1 MDIIDL
7 VISYFNL
14 NKLNIYKE
22 FIILSSISQLI
33 RYKNHP
39 RNNIFNY
46 FIILKKYTHLIFR
59 IIFYKFQY
67 ISFSK
72 YIPNHSKKSL
82 DIVIVYPN
90 NDNWVLKGLSKDLES
105 KINELGSKAKC
116 IQYLELNKNLN
127 AANYLFIQHTHAI
140 NSIKDWPYIIERSS
154 VYISHLRTIT
164 LKEVEVLS
172 RFKYVFCQSSKDQM
186 RLYTLGCLP
195 GRVINLPVG
204 VDSDLFINEEKFINR
219 FYDFTLSLPLKVN
232 QIGSHY
238 WHRKSVNLIKDILL
252 ELAQRDYKILLLGE
266 GWESTFLTE
275 CKNIKIANPK
285 YKEKN
290 KFLNKSKFFLNL
302 SLIEGGPVTILEAI
316 ASGCIVLSKDN
327 GFSIDI
333 KNNLPNSLFLLDNSF
348 NSKYLVDRIE
358 KVYKSHKLKNQI
370 DNSEIYKNYS
380 FKSLAYKIINTLDL

>member
-22 FIILSSISQLI
+22 FIILSSISQLV

-46 FIILKKYTHLIFR
+46 FIIIKKYTLLIFR
-59 IIFYKFQY
+59 IIFYKFPY
-67 ISFSK
+67 ISFRK
-72 YIPNHSKKSL
+72 QIPNHSKESL

-90 NDNWVLKGLSKDLES
+90 NDNWVLKGISKDLES
-105 KINELGSKAKC
+105 KINKLGSKAKC

-127 AANYLFIQHTHAI
+127 AENYLFIQHTHAI

-172 RFKYVFCQSSKDQM
+172 RFKYIFCQSSKDHM
-186 RLYTLGCLP
+186 RLNTLGCLP

-204 VDSDLFINEEKFINR
+204 VDSNYFINEEKFINR
-219 FYDFTLSLPLKVN
+219 FYDFTLSVPLKVN

-238 WHRKSVNLIKDILL
+238 WHRKS
-252 ELAQRDYKILLLGE
+252 
-266 GWESTFLTE
+266 
-275 CKNIKIANPK
+275 AN
-285 YKEKN
+285 
-290 KFLNKSKFFLNL
+290 
-302 SLIEGGPVTILEAI
+302 
-316 ASGCIVLSKDN
+316 
-327 GFSIDI
+327 
-333 KNNLPNSLFLLDNSF
+333 
-348 NSKYLVDRIE
+348 
-358 KVYKSHKLKNQI
+358 
-370 DNSEIYKNYS
+370 
-380 FKSLAYKIINTLDL
+380 